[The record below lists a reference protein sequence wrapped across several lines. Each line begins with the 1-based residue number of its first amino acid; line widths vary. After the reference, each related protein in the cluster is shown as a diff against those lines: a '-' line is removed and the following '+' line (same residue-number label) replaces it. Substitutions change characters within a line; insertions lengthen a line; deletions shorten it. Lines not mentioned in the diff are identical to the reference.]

1 MIEVLIR
8 GVFAFAAVAIPIR
21 LLSSSQGRRPSNSGA
36 WRRRAVIVGAIA
48 GVILG
53 GATVAEARAKAR
65 LSGDALAEMTEGP
78 ADRTPTGPAETL
90 RLPYSR
96 GKVYLVRLIP
106 GAPFALELPG
116 GESAK
121 NIWFDNRWWGAE
133 STPGASRVFLRAL
146 GSSDVVG
153 RTGFIHIETDPSDL
167 RISLRVEAVRES
179 APAPAALEI
188 YVEGSASNDPTQLKM
203 RKSISREVLYAQK
216 QAEEQ
221 ARAQFENWRKAAMA
235 NLRGDEAYD
244 RGGDFVISKV
254 VDDKVQ
260 TFITVPHATD
270 RAVIQFIDRTGRAEI
285 VNYEIENGT
294 YVVQNKV
301 LRPSEKFRLVLGKEQ
316 GWVALR

>member
-1 MIEVLIR
+1 MNRLVERTSSRALGLAVGIAITLL
-8 GVFAFAAVAIPIR
+8 AASA
-21 LLSSSQGRRPSNSGA
+21 
-36 WRRRAVIVGAIA
+36 
-48 GVILG
+48 
-53 GATVAEARAKAR
+53 AEARGRAHT
-65 LSGDALAEMTEGP
+65 GDGQAPTSLGP
-78 ADRTPTGPAETL
+78 TAAAVNVAAAADTL

-96 GKVYLVRLIP
+96 GKVYQVRLLP
-106 GAPFALELPG
+106 GAPFALELPA

-121 NIWFDNRWWGAE
+121 NIWFDNHWWAAE

-153 RTGFIHIETDPSDL
+153 RTGFVHIETDPSDL
-167 RISLRVEAVRES
+167 RLSLRVEAVRES
-179 APAPAALEI
+179 AIVPAALEI
-188 YVEGSASNDPTQLKM
+188 YIEGSALNDPAQRQM

-221 ARAQFENWRKAAMA
+221 ARAQFDSWRKNAMV

-244 RGGDFVISKV
+244 RGGDFLISRV

-260 TFITVPHATD
+260 TFISVPNATD
-270 RAVIQFIDRTGRAEI
+270 RAVIQFVDKTGRPEL
-285 VNYEIENGT
+285 VNYEIENAT

-301 LRPSEKFRLVLGKEQ
+301 LRPGEKFRLILGKEQ

>member
-1 MIEVLIR
+1 MIEVLIS
-8 GVFAFAAVAIPIR
+8 GVCAAAAIACGVR
-21 LLSSSQGRRPSNSGA
+21 LLSPPRGLRVLSSRA
-36 WRRRAVIVGAIA
+36 RRRAVAVAIA
-48 GVILG
+48 AGVLIG
-53 GATVAEARAKAR
+53 MSVSANARPKPRQA
-65 LSGDALAEMTEGP
+65 GDGLAEMTSGAVVTTSGP
-78 ADRTPTGPAETL
+78 PDTV

-96 GKVYLVRLIP
+96 GKVYSVRLIP
-106 GAPFALELPG
+106 GAPFALELPA

-121 NIWFDNRWWGAE
+121 NIWFDNRWWAAE

-146 GSSDVVG
+146 GASDVVG
-153 RTGFIHIETDPSDL
+153 RTGFVHIETDPSDL

-179 APAPAALEI
+179 SSTAAALEL
-188 YVEGSASNDPTQLKM
+188 YVEGSAANDPTQLKM

-221 ARAQFENWRKAAMA
+221 ARAQFESWRKAAMT

-244 RGGDFVISKV
+244 RGGDFIISKV

-260 TFITVPHATD
+260 TFITVPNATD